1 MAATPDEVS
10 GCGHQAGA
18 TEQGA
23 GDQADDGHLSAAGDE
38 AIVMTVM
45 RWRRSLV
52 LNGPRP

>member
-1 MAATPDEVS
+1 DDTGDDDGRHTDEVS

-38 AIVMTVM
+38 AGGHDRHAAV
-45 RWRRSLV
+45 
-52 LNGPRP
+52 